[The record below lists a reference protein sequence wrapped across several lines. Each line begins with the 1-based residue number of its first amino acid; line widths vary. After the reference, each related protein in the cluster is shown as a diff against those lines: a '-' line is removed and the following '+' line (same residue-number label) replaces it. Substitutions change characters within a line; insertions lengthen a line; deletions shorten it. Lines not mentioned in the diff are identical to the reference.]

1 MSTADGAADRNLGR
15 ILLVAARNAV
25 ADRLALPRSP
35 EPDTGASDLRQTAA
49 TFVTL
54 TRDRALRGC
63 IGSLNAYRPL
73 IEDVR
78 HNAVAAA
85 FADRRF
91 APLERAEFAQVCFEV
106 SLLTP
111 ATALTAPD
119 QAAAIAALRPGI
131 DGVILEY
138 GARRATFLPQVWQ
151 TLADAER
158 FLGELKRKAGLPEDF
173 WAAGLKLSR
182 YQVRKWQE

>member
-1 MSTADGAADRNLGR
+1 MSAADEAADRNLGR
-15 ILLVAARNAV
+15 ALLIAARNAV
-25 ADRLALPRSP
+25 ADRLAVPGAP
-35 EPDTGASDLRQTAA
+35 EFDAENPNLRQIAA

-54 TRDRALRGC
+54 TRNHALRGC
-63 IGSLNAYRPL
+63 IGSLDAHRPL

-78 HNAVAAA
+78 HNAIAAA

-91 APLERAEFAQVCFEV
+91 APLARAELVRVRFEV

-111 ATALTAPD
+111 ATALAAPD

-138 GARRATFLPQVWQ
+138 GPRRATFLPQVWQ
-151 TLADAER
+151 TLPEAER
-158 FLGELKRKAGLPEDF
+158 FLGELKRKAGLPEQF
-173 WAAGLKLSR
+173 WADELKLSR